1 MGLRSTLGQGRRRLR
16 ETFRWLRHEFPKSP
30 GFELYARHID
40 RDNAALTQ
48 SLRTGGPEAFQSYI
62 APYLNRDIPRIL
74 WIFWAQGEEAAPSVV
89 KTCIA
94 SWRRLNPDWDIRVLD
109 NATAEALVDLSDLP
123 PQLPARFRANLLRL
137 RLLARQGGVWTDA
150 TTLCHR
156 PLDDWL
162 PLLAGQT
169 GFFVFASPHSDRWI
183 SNWFIAAHPENPII
197 SAWSHA
203 YGRYLTRL
211 KVKPGKYFMMI
222 YALQWQ
228 LLRNRALMTHFRR
241 RGSLPAVPCFL
252 LQAALEQRI
261 DASIAR
267 SAIHRGLPLSKLS
280 WKSPATEEGLAR
292 WFADAGKDGP
302 PETGSC

>member
-16 ETFRWLRHEFPKSP
+16 KTFSWLRHEFPKSP

-40 RDNAALTQ
+40 RDNALLTQ

-74 WIFWAQGEEAAPSVV
+74 WIFWAQGEEAAPPVV

-109 NATAEALVDLSDLP
+109 NAAAEALVDLSGLP
-123 PQLPARFRANLLRL
+123 PQLPMRLKADWLRL
-137 RLLARQGGVWTDA
+137 RLLAQHGGVWTDA

-156 PLDDWL
+156 PLDEWL
-162 PLLAGQT
+162 PLQADQT
-169 GFFVFASPHSDRWI
+169 GFFVFSSPHSDRWF
-183 SNWFIAAHPENPII
+183 SSWFIAAHPQNPLIG
-197 SAWSHA
+197 AWSTA
-203 YGRYLTRL
+203 ISGYLSRSRIKPSRYFL
-211 KVKPGKYFMMI
+211 VI
-222 YALQWQ
+222 YTLQWQ
-228 LLRNRALMTHFRR
+228 LLRDRDLMTHFRR

-252 LQAALEQRI
+252 LQAALEDRI
-261 DASIAR
+261 DASVALAALR
-267 SAIHRGLPLSKLS
+267 RGLPLSKLS

-292 WFADAGKDGP
+292 WAAD
-302 PETGSC
+302 TGRSNLQESLT

>member
-16 ETFRWLRHEFPKSP
+16 KTFSWLRHEFPKSP

-40 RDNAALTQ
+40 RDNAVLTQ
-48 SLRTGGPEAFQSYI
+48 SLRTGGPEAFQNYI

-74 WIFWAQGEEAAPSVV
+74 WIFWAQGEDAAPPVV

-109 NATAEALVDLSDLP
+109 DASADALIDLSDLSP
-123 PQLPARFRANLLRL
+123 DLPFRFRADLLRL
-137 RLLARQGGVWTDA
+137 RLLARHGGVWTDG

-156 PLDDWL
+156 PLDEWL

-169 GFFVFASPHSDRWI
+169 GFFVFAGPHSDRWI
-183 SNWFIAAHPENPII
+183 DNWFIAAHSKNPLI
-197 SAWSHA
+197 SSWSQA
-203 YGRYLTRL
+203 YGRYVTRL
-211 KVKPGKYFMMI
+211 KIRPNKYFMMI

-228 LLRNRALMTHFRR
+228 LLRNRDLMAHFRC

-252 LQAALEQRI
+252 LQAALEDRI
-261 DASIAR
+261 DASVAR
-267 SAIHRGLPLSKLS
+267 AALRRGLPLSKLS

-292 WFADAGKDGP
+292 WAADAVIDLP
-302 PETGSC
+302 